1 MFVERQQLGQGRR
14 GTIINVGLKDDV
26 KIQGQENYLN
36 STIVLFDRRIKVI
49 LLALYFNIILTIS
62 PPVNYL
68 ALTIS
73 PPTTVYP
80 AC

>member
-1 MFVERQQLGQGRR
+1 MFVERQQPGQGRR
-14 GTIINVGLKDDV
+14 GTIINIGLKDEV

-36 STIVLFDRRIKVI
+36 
-49 LLALYFNIILTIS
+49 LTIS

-73 PPTTVYP
+73 PPTTVYRLLYDV
-80 AC
+80 